1 MQLRGRKWVAFESDT
16 WGFDTW
22 GWKGPKNLCVDP
34 DSHPETR
41 PELAKLH
48 NRVLISEKTFLE
60 HTLRRLVP
68 ALLERNL
75 AASCCR
81 ISITQRRG
89 AGSIVQR
96 GPARQYHLTV
106 ALCFKWGQPHLTR
119 VPCAAKTLDALN
131 LIWIY
136 SHTCVSIS
144 TRLTD
149 QVSTTGFPTKKTT
162 VPNDHVKAWAL
173 EMSFRLLAGLLRTVI
188 PMAML
193 PACWTCE
200 LKVLGCWTQNG

>member
-1 MQLRGRKWVAFESDT
+1 MQLRGRKWVAFESDTWGFDT

-68 ALLERNL
+68 ALLESWPHHV
-75 AASCCR
+75 AEF
-81 ISITQRRG
+81 QFPKGRG

-106 ALCFKWGQPHLTR
+106 ALCFK
-119 VPCAAKTLDALN
+119 
-131 LIWIY
+131 
-136 SHTCVSIS
+136 
-144 TRLTD
+144 
-149 QVSTTGFPTKKTT
+149 
-162 VPNDHVKAWAL
+162 
-173 EMSFRLLAGLLRTVI
+173 
-188 PMAML
+188 
-193 PACWTCE
+193 
-200 LKVLGCWTQNG
+200 

>member
-1 MQLRGRKWVAFESDT
+1 MQLRGRKWVAVVSDT

-75 AASCCR
+75 AAKGRNSR
-81 ISITQRRG
+81 TS
-89 AGSIVQR
+89 
-96 GPARQYHLTV
+96 
-106 ALCFKWGQPHLTR
+106 
-119 VPCAAKTLDALN
+119 
-131 LIWIY
+131 
-136 SHTCVSIS
+136 
-144 TRLTD
+144 
-149 QVSTTGFPTKKTT
+149 FP
-162 VPNDHVKAWAL
+162 PPPEN
-173 EMSFRLLAGLLRTVI
+173 
-188 PMAML
+188 
-193 PACWTCE
+193 
-200 LKVLGCWTQNG
+200 